1 MDNSRNQHLAP
12 VRRACDA
19 CHRRKVKCDGRKPC
33 QNCRHSTLICTFNAI
48 PQKKGPKGHR
58 ARVISE
64 LRQRQQQQQQQH
76 AHLELAVHDVLDGTS
91 SSMPIRPT
99 SWAPTPG
106 RLTQELMDACI
117 DFFFNNMYPT
127 MPILDRGKLQRQ
139 TQEIHQSQETYCL
152 LASLCAFMMI
162 QPGLKLAKSNA
173 GSPVNSSSPHETPPT
188 TSGEDQDDNAP
199 GRAMVEEVIRVR
211 KGYDHV
217 ESPSVAAVMTS
228 FFLFG
233 SLFCLDRHS
242 TAWYYLR
249 EATTLVHMLGMSDEA
264 SYHVGEEMECI
275 RRRRLFWLLFVTE
288 RAYAL
293 QRHHPLTLT
302 DSIAMPTTDEAPSE
316 RLEISGF
323 IYLVN
328 LFRPFDEVFVGLWN
342 KSRAD
347 CSTEWLA
354 QLQRQLTNALP
365 AVLESTESQAA
376 DLRVSQQWLR
386 SMVWQLSTVNG
397 YLSMSCPESSM
408 TFKYPI
414 EIARDL
420 VCMTSQMTH
429 RSMEVHGVGL
439 IWKIFDVAC
448 TLTDVMSCVP
458 VETTTSSLEWGPRDY
473 LNEFLT
479 LISTLRGGQ
488 AKYVPPLLEKVE
500 TMLSTVSGPIIPP
513 LIYETGIGD
522 GGLLDHGRV
531 DDQEHE
537 LEMGREQGLEGWDS
551 SLSSGGSG
559 SGYISTS
566 TGGSSSN
573 DGGTTFRTPP
583 TLSTFDSDMSD
594 FSLLSATEAATMP
607 QPHGVMVPELYGD
620 VGFQGGGGV
629 SI

>member
-1 MDNSRNQHLAP
+1 M
-12 VRRACDA
+12 
-19 CHRRKVKCDGRKPC
+19 
-33 QNCRHSTLICTFNAI
+33 CTFNAI

-58 ARVISE
+58 AKVLSE
-64 LRQRQQQQQQQH
+64 LRQRQQQQQQQQQPH
-76 AHLELAVHDVLDGTS
+76 AHLGLAVRDTLNGAS
-91 SSMPIRPT
+91 SPATTPT
-99 SWAPTPG
+99 AWTPTPG
-106 RLTQELMDACI
+106 RLTPELMDGCI

-127 MPILDRGKLQRQ
+127 MPILDRAQLQQQ
-139 TQEIHQSQETYCL
+139 TLEIHQSMETYCL

-162 QPGLKLAKSNA
+162 QPGMKLGNTNS
-173 GSPVNSSSPHETPPT
+173 GSHPGDNETT
-188 TSGEDQDDNAP
+188 TTTGGGQDDIAP
-199 GRAMVEEVIRVR
+199 GRAMVEEVLRVR

-217 ESPSVAAVMTS
+217 DAPSVAAVITS

-233 SLFCLDRHS
+233 SYFCLDKHS

-264 SYHVGEEMECI
+264 TYHVGDEMDCI

-342 KSRAD
+342 KARAD

-420 VCMTSQMTH
+420 VSMTNQMTH

-439 IWKIFDVAC
+439 V
-448 TLTDVMSCVP
+448 
-458 VETTTSSLEWGPRDY
+458 
-473 LNEFLT
+473 
-479 LISTLRGGQ
+479 STCIL
-488 AKYVPPLLEKVE
+488 
-500 TMLSTVSGPIIPP
+500 
-513 LIYETGIGD
+513 
-522 GGLLDHGRV
+522 
-531 DDQEHE
+531 
-537 LEMGREQGLEGWDS
+537 
-551 SLSSGGSG
+551 
-559 SGYISTS
+559 
-566 TGGSSSN
+566 
-573 DGGTTFRTPP
+573 
-583 TLSTFDSDMSD
+583 
-594 FSLLSATEAATMP
+594 
-607 QPHGVMVPELYGD
+607 
-620 VGFQGGGGV
+620 
-629 SI
+629 